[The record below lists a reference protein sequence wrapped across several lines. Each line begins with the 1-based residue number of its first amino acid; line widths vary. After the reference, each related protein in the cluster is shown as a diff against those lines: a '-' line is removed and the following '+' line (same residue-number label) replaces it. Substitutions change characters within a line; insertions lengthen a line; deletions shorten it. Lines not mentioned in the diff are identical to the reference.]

1 MLKSVSSLQYYKV
14 CVNVIIMEFKYYPS
28 LIIAYGIASLILNL
42 FCIICLSI
50 INFFLNPCDTKTLI
64 LKQTMKYLNMIRKL
78 LRKLKICHCVMYSIA
93 RLIHNR
99 M

>member
-50 INFFLNPCDTKTLI
+50 ILKKFLVIPNINFKANYEIPEYVL
-64 LKQTMKYLNMIRKL
+64 
-78 LRKLKICHCVMYSIA
+78 
-93 RLIHNR
+93 
-99 M
+99 

>member
-14 CVNVIIMEFKYYPS
+14 CVNVIIIEFKYYPS

-50 INFFLNPCDTKTLI
+50 ILKKFLVIPNINFKANYEIPEYVL
-64 LKQTMKYLNMIRKL
+64 
-78 LRKLKICHCVMYSIA
+78 
-93 RLIHNR
+93 
-99 M
+99 

>member
-42 FCIICLSI
+42 FYIICLSI
-50 INFFLNPCDTKTLI
+50 ILKKFLVIPNINFKANYEIPEYD
-64 LKQTMKYLNMIRKL
+64 
-78 LRKLKICHCVMYSIA
+78 S
-93 RLIHNR
+93 
-99 M
+99 